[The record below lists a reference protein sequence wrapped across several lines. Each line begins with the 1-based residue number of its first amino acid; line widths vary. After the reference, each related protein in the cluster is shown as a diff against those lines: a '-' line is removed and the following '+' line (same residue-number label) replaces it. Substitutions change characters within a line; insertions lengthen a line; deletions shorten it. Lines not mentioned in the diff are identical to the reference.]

1 MIEKTHTLNEFL
13 SELEQLMKTHPVI
26 SGVSAVGIGVGCIA
40 VAPVLISIATGLAWI
55 GTLITSCSFLL
66 AGYEERRSDAE
77 KGIALGLLILCGAL
91 LLVIAAYLLG
101 TLGIAGVAGGVGI
114 AGKATVEVILR
125 KRIESQLK
133 EKSASELIA
142 LTRRLT

>member
-1 MIEKTHTLNEFL
+1 LNEL
-13 SELEQLMKTHPVI
+13 LRELEQLMRTHPVI
-26 SGVSAVGIGVGCIA
+26 GGLSAIGIGAGCIA

-55 GTLITSCSFLL
+55 GALITSCSFLL
-66 AGYEERRSDAE
+66 AGYDERRNDAE

-91 LLVIAAYLLG
+91 LLVISAYLLAA
-101 TLGIAGVAGGVGI
+101 LGIAGVAGGAGI

-133 EKSASELIA
+133 KKSVSELIA
-142 LTRRLT
+142 LSRQIT